1 VRRTVSGLLAW
12 FVVFGLGV
20 GGWQLLAPRSF
31 YEDFPGLGRHWV
43 SVDGPYNEHLLRDV
57 GQGNVALGVVALV
70 ALSTGGV
77 WLARATGLA
86 AVVAYLP
93 HQLYHQLTLHLLET
107 TSDEVLQTATLS
119 LVSVA
124 AVLLTALAFRLPAGE
139 RPPRG
144 LHQGR
149 GPRPEPL
156 SVPSRAGDEGAPH
169 QGSERP

>member
-1 VRRTVSGLLAW
+1 MRRTVSGLLAR
-12 FVVFGLGV
+12 FVLPGPRV
-20 GGWQLLAPRSF
+20 GGWQLL
-31 YEDFPGLGRHWV
+31 
-43 SVDGPYNEHLLRDV
+43 
-57 GQGNVALGVVALV
+57 
-70 ALSTGGV
+70 
-77 WLARATGLA
+77 
-86 AVVAYLP
+86 
-93 HQLYHQLTLHLLET
+93 ET
-107 TSDEVLQTATLS
+107 THEVRPTATLS

-156 SVPSRAGDEGAPH
+156 SVPSRAGNEGAPH